1 MIGFL
6 EQNPAASIGL
16 YVDCGSIYETPI
28 SFGATHLLERM
39 AFKSTI
45 NRSYLRVIRE
55 VEAIGGN
62 VTASASRE
70 QMGYTFDALKTYVPE
85 MVELL
90 IDSVRNP
97 AFLDWEVSEQ
107 VRYHHDC
114 RLSVFMLADACI
126 EAAFCLL

>member
-1 MIGFL
+1 ML
-6 EQNPAASIGL
+6 VDQNPTASIGL
-16 YVDCGSIYETPI
+16 YVDCGSIYETPL

-39 AFKSTI
+39 AFKSTT
-45 NRSYLRVIRE
+45 NRSHLRVVRE

-90 IDSVRNP
+90 VDCVRNP
-97 AFLDWEVSEQ
+97 VFLDWEVNEQ
-107 VRYHHDC
+107 VN
-114 RLSVFMLADACI
+114 
-126 EAAFCLL
+126 LLPSQIGHLHINFKKKTFIFY